1 MRFIDTLKAATG
13 PLWDQI
19 HTMPFNA
26 ELSTGT
32 LASDVFSGYIIQ
44 DAHYLE
50 GFARALAIAAS
61 RAPTPAVVGQLSAS
75 STSAVMV
82 ESALHGEY
90 MKQFGVSREDFLN
103 TPRSQACDH
112 YLNSLI
118 STAATAPFP
127 VAVAALLPCFW
138 VYYSVGQTL
147 LSQATRQDN
156 PYQAWIDTY
165 AGDEFAQAVEGM
177 LTLTDQLAE
186 KADKELTLA
195 MTEAFKSATWHEW
208 MFWHSAYH
216 QLGWPKPSDDA
227 L

>member
-13 PLWDQI
+13 SLWEQI

-26 ELSTGT
+26 ELSAGT
-32 LASDVFSGYIIQ
+32 LPADVFQGYIIQ

-61 RAPTPAVVGQLSAS
+61 RAPEPAIIGQLSAS

-90 MKQFGVSREDFLN
+90 MKLFGVSHDDYLS

-118 STAATAPFP
+118 SIAATEPFP
-127 VAVAALLPCFW
+127 VAMCALLPCFW
-138 VYYSVGQTL
+138 IYYSVGQTI
-147 LSQATRQDN
+147 SKTPTENN

-165 AGDEFAQAVEGM
+165 AGEEFAIAVEGM
-177 LTLTDQLAE
+177 LTLTDKLA
-186 KADKELTLA
+186 KTADDATKSA
-195 MTEAFKSATWHEW
+195 MIAAFKRAVWHEW
-208 MFWHSAYH
+208 RFWDSAYH
-216 QLGWPKPSDDA
+216 QLTWPEAKA
-227 L
+227 